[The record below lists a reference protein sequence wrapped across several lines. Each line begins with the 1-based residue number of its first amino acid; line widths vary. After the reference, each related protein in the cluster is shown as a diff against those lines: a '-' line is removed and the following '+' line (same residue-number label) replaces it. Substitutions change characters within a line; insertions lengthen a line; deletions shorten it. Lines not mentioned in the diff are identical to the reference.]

1 MTNVLDGPRREIR
14 RIFHEGVQQWV
25 TVSENG
31 TELLLADGRRVDEI
45 RATYM
50 APCDPTKIL
59 CIHLNYDSRRVE
71 FRAKP
76 LTTPTYFQK
85 PLTTLN
91 AHRGIVYRPADCSTS
106 TTRGRSQSSS
116 GRRCATSSRTTC
128 GTIVA
133 GFMPSNDVGLHD
145 FRDTDAGSMLRVKG
159 QDGYCPVGP
168 GLVSGVDIRQQTLR
182 TYINGEVVQE
192 DPVSN
197 MTFPIDYIL
206 ADLCR
211 HITLLPGD
219 IILTGTPANSR
230 PMNIGDEVEVEVTG
244 VGRLSNTVAECP
256 APHNLAGHLPTESEE
271 VVRVARGGDWWAERD
286 ADASARRSRCRGSI
300 AVGSILGNR
309 VQRVEDPRMLT
320 VGGTYVE
327 DVPVDAAWVHFVRSE
342 YAHGRIVSY
351 DVDDAR
357 KVPGVLGSLHR

>member
-14 RIFHEGVQQWV
+14 RILHGGVPQWV
-25 TVSENG
+25 SVSDDG
-31 TELLLADGRRVDEI
+31 AALLLNDGRRVDE
-45 RATYM
+45 ATAVYM

-91 AHRGIVYRPADCSTS
+91 AHRGVVNRPADSKYLNYEGEIAVVVAHPM
-106 TTRGRSQSSS
+106 RNVKPGDVWEY
-116 GRRCATSSRTTC
+116 
-128 GTIVA
+128 VA

-168 GLVSGVDIRQQTLR
+168 GLVSGVDIGQQTLR
-182 TYINGEVVQE
+182 TYINGSVVQE

-219 IILTGTPANSR
+219 IVLTGTPANSR
-230 PMNIGDEVEVEVTG
+230 PMNLGDVVEVEVTG
-244 VGRLSNTVAECP
+244 VGKLTNTVAEIP
-256 APHNLAGHLPTESEE
+256 EPHNLAGFLPTASEE

-286 ADASARRSRCRGSI
+286 AERAQAAS
-300 AVGSILGNR
+300 
-309 VQRVEDPRMLT
+309 
-320 VGGTYVE
+320 VGG
-327 DVPVDAAWVHFVRSE
+327 R
-342 YAHGRIVSY
+342 
-351 DVDDAR
+351 
-357 KVPGVLGSLHR
+357 